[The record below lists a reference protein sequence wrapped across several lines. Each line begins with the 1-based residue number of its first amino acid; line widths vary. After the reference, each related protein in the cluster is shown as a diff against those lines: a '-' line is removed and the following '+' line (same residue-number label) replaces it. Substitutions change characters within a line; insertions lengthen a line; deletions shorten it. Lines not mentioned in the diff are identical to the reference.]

1 MCYEVFTGIFKTKDF
16 NRNQKPSGGHFVI
29 HYSSALKEKTFKD
42 IAKNLDE
49 NFDSVCDFHSLSEEE
64 KKNLI
69 TNIYIYDEQG
79 LFLLCSFCNKEYFWA
94 LGQGGNKEINLANP
108 QKVPYEEQIQCAL
121 HEFVHVITFL
131 DNDYD
136 NRRFGWVNEGIAM
149 YLAGQKPTEQDL
161 KDAFNSPLNEENLNI
176 IFGDDYDKFC
186 KISGHTYSYLIIDFI
201 MNNAEFGKEKLQK
214 ILRELQI
221 SPFEILGVSKEEFQQ
236 GWIKFFET
244 KYGANVS

>member
-42 IAKNLDE
+42 IEKNLDE

-79 LFLLCSFCNKEYFWA
+79 LFILCPFCNKEYFWA

-121 HEFVHVITFL
+121 HEFVHVVTFL

-149 YLAGQKPTEQDL
+149 YLAGQKTTEQDL
-161 KDAFNSPLNEENLNI
+161 KDV
-176 IFGDDYDKFC
+176 
-186 KISGHTYSYLIIDFI
+186 LILHL
-201 MNNAEFGKEKLQK
+201 MKK
-214 ILRELQI
+214 IL
-221 SPFEILGVSKEEFQQ
+221 ILYLVMIMINFVKLAD
-236 GWIKFFET
+236 ILT
-244 KYGANVS
+244 HTLL